1 MHKVVYESN
10 NIVSFARPVPRRVTY
25 QELLKQKNV
34 DEKVIV
40 IFDLSGQRGYMLI
53 SSMEDYNWYI
63 NHTRGDGRFSE
74 DFFWIVNKRHLN

>member
-25 QELLKQKNV
+25 QELLKQKNI

-63 NHTRGDGRFSE
+63 CHTRGDGRFSE